1 MRRNMNI
8 TNANPSEVIVAEVL
22 LFFWGLGLGY
32 VEIKQ
37 LNSSG
42 FQVALTK
49 WTDRRWNCWYL
60 QMTSVSTLN
69 NIEIKRE
76 VLSRFLNN
84 RNFIKV
90 NNIHK
95 SHVKSCYVGVLW
107 GHLWQTQRTEA
118 HFRDLWNW
126 LDAMSLG
133 NWRLMVP
140 GVTFFL
146 VDLAWAIPD
155 YPVPSM
161 YGIFTDTIYRTNPS
175 NEGKYYIPVPWMVL
189 VL

>member
-60 QMTSVSTLN
+60 QITSVSSRN

-76 VLSRFLNN
+76 VLSRFFSTIEASWKSTI
-84 RNFIKV
+84 FIKV
-90 NNIHK
+90 ML
-95 SHVKSCYVGVLW
+95 SHIIDCVLW

-140 GVTFFL
+140 RVTFFL

-161 YGIFTDTIYRTNPS
+161 YGIFILHLSYKSIKWR
-175 NEGKYYIPVPWMVL
+175 
-189 VL
+189 